1 MPHIVFDKYNK
12 KIETPLE
19 KDGVH
24 FNFVA
29 KSYNFTKKQRKIE
42 YKICA
47 QKDNKKFL
55 LTLKDKDKNYLL
67 KADKVTRVTPVQIV
81 KDALNSYVKY
91 IEGNILFSNTQNF
104 NQKIRPNPKYL
115 KDIDFFV
122 NDFKTNKE
130 IHIEIG
136 FGSGRHLLHQA
147 KQNPHIQFIGLEIH
161 TPSIEQLLK
170 QIEIQKLDNILV
182 VNYDAR
188 LFMEFINSNKVGRIF
203 VHFPVPWDKK
213 PHRRV
218 YSGAFINEA
227 LRVLKIDGTLELRT
241 DSRKYFDYC
250 TELLT
255 NLPKGQIIINI
266 NKDLKV
272 SSKYEDRWK
281 KQGKNIYDVVL
292 KCHEENEEIDLN
304 FDFSFDK
311 NIEYSEIIKTL
322 STKAIVNDDYFIH
335 IEDLFIIENEK
346 NSGLIQITFGSFDR
360 PLSKYILI
368 KDGKASYFQD
378 LPLPTSANIKAHN
391 NLKEMLQND
400 KS

>member
-12 KIETPLE
+12 KLETPS
-19 KDGVH
+19 KNGDVS

-29 KSYNFTKKQRKIE
+29 KSYNFTNKERKTE

-47 QKDNKKFL
+47 TKDNKEFL
-55 LTLKDKDKNYLL
+55 LTLKNKDENHLL

-81 KDALNSYVKY
+81 KDTINAYAKEV
-91 IEGNILFSNTQNF
+91 EANIVFSNTQNF
-104 NQKIRPNPKYL
+104 NQKIKPTQEYL
-115 KDIDFFV
+115 KNIDYFI
-122 NDFKTNKE
+122 NDFKTDKE
-130 IHIEIG
+130 IWVEIG

-147 KQNPHIQFIGLEIH
+147 KENPHIQFIGLEIH

-170 QIEIQKLDNILV
+170 QVKIQELDNILV

-188 LFMEFINSNKVGRIF
+188 LFLEFINSNKVGKIF

-213 PHRRV
+213 PHRRI
-218 YSGAFINEA
+218 YSNEFINEA
-227 LRVLKIDGTLELRT
+227 LRVLKINGTLELRT

-255 NLPKGQIIINI
+255 NLPSGRITIDI

-292 KCHEENEEIDLN
+292 ECNQEDEDINLEYDFTFDKEIN
-304 FDFSFDK
+304 FD
-311 NIEYSEIIKTL
+311 EIIKVL
-322 STKAIVNDDYFIH
+322 PTKAVVKDDYFIH
-335 IEDLFIIENEK
+335 IEDMFTIEGKE
-346 NSGLIQITFGSFDR
+346 NSGLLQLTFGSFDR
-360 PLSKYILI
+360 PLSKYVQINE
-368 KDGKASYFQD
+368 GKARYFQD

-391 NLKEMLQND
+391 SLKDMLE
-400 KS
+400 K